1 MCFSFSG
8 WWLFRLILF
17 LLVLLVLL
25 AEASNGHQPRYK
37 YKCFKSSSRVV
48 VLWVY
53 LWTMLYTSETWFI
66 VYNCN
71 KMEFA
76 ACSLYGIW
84 LCRHNGKSMRV
95 KKNHSGANLT
105 HNHKLFYG
113 DMLSFIQVATPM
125 ITPSHHF
132 LFKHFSLL
140 VFNLFYFILFLLL
153 QQPLFTVCEFVSF
166 RHQDNRFQLLC
177 KVAFALSTS
186 TVSVQ
191 DWRRTKTAGAHL
203 NVASDMSES

>member
-37 YKCFKSSSRVV
+37 YKCFKSSSRVI

-140 VFNLFYFILFLLL
+140 VFNLFYFIYFTFTATFIYRLWICLIQASG
-153 QQPLFTVCEFVSF
+153 QQIPIV
-166 RHQDNRFQLLC
+166 
-177 KVAFALSTS
+177 
-186 TVSVQ
+186 VQ
-191 DWRRTKTAGAHL
+191 SCICFINLNGKCSRLKAH
-203 NVASDMSES
+203 